1 MSVVPH
7 NPKDRVHG
15 GVYFSRHAAYRALD
29 RCRITCDQI
38 ALCLKHNC
46 FVTMGKEPGFNR
58 EHRLIYSPDDDTFL
72 VILQDVLTESVVS
85 IWLADYYPGMVR
97 QIADTEFAQARERE
111 EQCRAAP
118 HPMNVRR
125 SHDQRLQ
132 TIPDAFW
139 LVMRYYDESGKT
151 LVHSVPET
159 FDNQRQRFTLA
170 EFLVSEDLQNHFLEQ
185 LRKMEINPV
194 DAMGAVIKLAK
205 KEKTLSMDFVNARAI
220 PPQWR
225 EIALT
230 TRMAEDTIHE

>member
-1 MSVVPH
+1 M
-7 NPKDRVHG
+7 
-15 GVYFSRHAAYRALD
+15 
-29 RCRITCDQI
+29 
-38 ALCLKHNC
+38 
-46 FVTMGKEPGFNR
+46 
-58 EHRLIYSPDDDTFL
+58 IYSPDDDTFL

-111 EQCRAAP
+111 ERCRAAP

-125 SHDQRLQ
+125 SYDQRLQ

-151 LVHSVPET
+151 LVHSAPET
-159 FDNQRQRFTLA
+159 FDNQRPRFTLA

-194 DAMGAVIKLAK
+194 NALGAVIKLAK

-220 PPQWR
+220 PTQWR

-230 TRMAEDTIHE
+230 TRMAEDTAHD